1 MADLVTRLL
10 LNNKQFDSNIKK
22 SRKQV
27 QEFEDMTQKFG
38 QGIKSGFT
46 QIAAIAG
53 VAGGAMA
60 TFDKFVNASQTT
72 GDAWAVKVEQM
83 KASVDNFFYALNT
96 GDMTSFSMGLEEI
109 RRQAQATYDALDQLG
124 NVRISY
130 GYLGGKVDADIAKQR
145 ATAMD
150 ETLNPEERKEALA
163 EWKRLVEEKKEMAI
177 NASEAAQDAL
187 FNMVAQDTFLESN
200 SLSQSDYD
208 KILELD
214 LKNAKYREEEKAK
227 LAKQYEEYRKRNEA
241 LEKVKGGAEY
251 DSSGRAIW
259 TWKADK
265 EIIDSTIEKQKELAK
280 NYKDAILYNKLLV
293 RIKDE
298 DLEATTAI
306 ARESDAMMRDVYN
319 NQNQLNRG
327 YKRVTNSVNKASGG
341 SKEDAANE
349 GTIKWY
355 NDEISRLNKE
365 LSNTQDKKIAGQL
378 QAKVNELN
386 SEKIRLQLV
395 IDQNAFREIH
405 GELEDKFDANPPKLS
420 PKLSV
425 DLDKVKIPEIAP
437 INNKT
442 ISSVGDYSTALTSL
456 GSVLVGL
463 NNSVNEGASGWI
475 TYSSNLLQS
484 VAMAIPQI
492 QALTAVKKA
501 EANANAEVAASGAA
515 ASVAS
520 IPILGPI
527 MAVAAVASV
536 LAAVINIPKFAH
548 GGIVPGGSYVGDLVP
563 AMVNSGEMI
572 LNNRQQANLFSLLNN
587 GGGKG
592 QQVVSIGNPKVRGS
606 DIYLSLKNYMKSTG
620 KRL

>member
-27 QEFEDMTQKFG
+27 KDFEDMTQKFG

-46 QIAAIAG
+46 QIAAVAG
-53 VAGGAMA
+53 IAGGAMA

-72 GDAWAVKVEQM
+72 GDAWAGKVEQM

-241 LEKVKGGAEY
+241 LEKVKGGEEY
-251 DSSGRAIW
+251 DSSGRVIW

-265 EIIDSTIEKQKELAK
+265 EVIDSTIEKQKELAK
-280 NYKDAILYNKLLV
+280 HYKDAILYNKLLV

-341 SKEDAANE
+341 GEDVANE

-425 DLDKVKIPEIAP
+425 ELDKVKIPEIAP

>member
-46 QIAAIAG
+46 QIAAVAG
-53 VAGGAMA
+53 IAGGAMA

-72 GDAWAVKVEQM
+72 GDAWAGKVEQM

-251 DSSGRAIW
+251 DSSGRVIW

-265 EIIDSTIEKQKELAK
+265 EIIDSTIAKQKELAK
-280 NYKDAILYNKLLV
+280 HYKDAILYNKLLV

-341 SKEDAANE
+341 GEDVANE

-405 GELEDKFDANPPKLS
+405 GELEDKFDANPLNLS

-520 IPILGPI
+520 IPILGPV

-606 DIYLSLKNYMKSTG
+606 DIYLSLKNYIKSTG

>member
-27 QEFEDMTQKFG
+27 KEFENMTQKFG

-46 QIAAIAG
+46 QIVAIAG

-60 TFDKFVNASQTT
+60 TFDKFINASQTT
-72 GDAWAVKVEQM
+72 GDAWAGKIEQM
-83 KASVDNFFYALNT
+83 KSSVDNFFYALNT

-109 RRQAQATYDALDQLG
+109 MRQAQATYDALDQLG

-150 ETLNPEERKEALA
+150 ETLSPEERKKALA

-214 LKNAKYREEEKAK
+214 LKNAKYREEEKTK
-227 LAKQYEEYRKRNEA
+227 LANQYEEYRKRNEA

-259 TWKADK
+259 AWKADK

-280 NYKDAILYNKLLV
+280 HYKDAILYNKLLV

-341 SKEDAANE
+341 SKE

-420 PKLSV
+420 PDLSI
-425 DLDKVKIPEIAP
+425 DLDKIKIPEITP
-437 INNKT
+437 ISNKT

-484 VAMAIPQI
+484 IAMAIPQI

-536 LAAVINIPKFAH
+536 LAAIINIPKFAH